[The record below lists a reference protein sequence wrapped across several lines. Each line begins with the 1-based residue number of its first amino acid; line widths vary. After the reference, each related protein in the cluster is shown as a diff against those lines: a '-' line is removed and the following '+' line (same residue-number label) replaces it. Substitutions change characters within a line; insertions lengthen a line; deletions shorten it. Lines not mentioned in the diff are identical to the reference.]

1 MMHDDPPGS
10 TETNRQATVGEPL
23 PWEVSVQMVGLMIV
37 VLLVGLIVAPVDDP
51 FVAFRE
57 GRLAAHASAIL
68 LAMAG
73 ALAFAAFLLQG
84 SERQWRLFW
93 LTCSC
98 AFVFLAFDELM
109 QVHERINSW
118 LNESAHQESPS
129 ARGWNDVVVIGYG
142 ALAFLF
148 CALAM
153 PEIRRHK
160 AVAVHLALG
169 LILFAA
175 HTVIGSL
182 VAAGGAT
189 EVLEESI
196 KVLANT
202 CFALAMLA
210 GLLSVVAARQSQDS
224 PTAASRSAAPRIDL
238 AEPSSRVRVQRA

>member
-1 MMHDDPPGS
+1 MYDNPPGS
-10 TETNRQATVGEPL
+10 DEANRRATVVEPL
-23 PWEVSVQMVGLMIV
+23 PWEVSVQMIGLIIV

-57 GRLAAHASAIL
+57 GRLADHASAIL

-84 SERQWRLFW
+84 SERIWRLFW

-109 QVHERINSW
+109 QVQERIGWW
-118 LNESAHQESPS
+118 LNDSDHQGSPG
-129 ARGWNDVVVIGYG
+129 ARGWNDVVVIGHG
-142 ALAFLF
+142 AIAFLF

-160 AVAVHLALG
+160 GVAVHLALG
-169 LILFAA
+169 LALFAG
-175 HTVIGSL
+175 HSVVGSSL
-182 VAAGGAT
+182 PAGGAK
-189 EVLEESI
+189 EVLEESF

-210 GLLSVVAARQSQDS
+210 GLLSVVAARHPRD
-224 PTAASRSAAPRIDL
+224 PATMTPRTATPLGDL
-238 AEPSSRVRVQRA
+238 AERSASVPVQQA